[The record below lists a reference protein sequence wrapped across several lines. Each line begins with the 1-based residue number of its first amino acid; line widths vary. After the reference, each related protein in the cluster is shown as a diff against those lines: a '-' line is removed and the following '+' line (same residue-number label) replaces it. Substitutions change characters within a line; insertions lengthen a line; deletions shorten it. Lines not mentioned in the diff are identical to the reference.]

1 MEQTKEN
8 SKRISTKKLVLMT
21 VFTAVAVAGST
32 FVSFPAGIA
41 RAYPIQHAVNIV
53 AAILLGPIPAVI
65 IAFMTG
71 LVRLLTGTG
80 SLLAFPGGM
89 IGAALAGLLY
99 KHSGRAWMAAV
110 GEIIGTG
117 LIASMLAVP
126 YAAVLMGTTVTAFF
140 FMPPFLVSSV
150 SGALLG
156 IVVAVR
162 LQAIPAGKRLQSY

>member
-1 MEQTKEN
+1 M
-8 SKRISTKKLVLMT
+8 STRKLVLMT
-21 VFTAVAVAGST
+21 VFTAIAVAGSV

-41 RAYPIQHAVNIV
+41 RAYPIQHAVNVI

-71 LVRLLTGTG
+71 LVRILTGTG

-99 KHSGRAWMAAV
+99 KQSGRVWLAAT

-117 LIASMLAVP
+117 IIASLFAVP

-150 SGALLG
+150 SGAIIG
-156 IVVAVR
+156 VVVALR
-162 LQAIPAGKRLQSY
+162 LQAIPAGRRIQSY

>member
-1 MEQTKEN
+1 M
-8 SKRISTKKLVLMT
+8 STRKLVLMT
-21 VFTAVAVAGST
+21 VFTAIAVAGSV
-32 FVSFPAGIA
+32 FAAFPAGIA
-41 RAYPIQHAVNIV
+41 RASPIQHAVNVI

-71 LVRLLTGTG
+71 LVRILTGTG

-99 KHSGRAWMAAV
+99 KQTGRAWLAAL

-117 LIASMLAVP
+117 IIASLFAVP

-150 SGALLG
+150 SGALIG
-156 IVVAVR
+156 VIV
-162 LQAIPAGKRLQSY
+162 AIRLQSMPAGRRIQNY